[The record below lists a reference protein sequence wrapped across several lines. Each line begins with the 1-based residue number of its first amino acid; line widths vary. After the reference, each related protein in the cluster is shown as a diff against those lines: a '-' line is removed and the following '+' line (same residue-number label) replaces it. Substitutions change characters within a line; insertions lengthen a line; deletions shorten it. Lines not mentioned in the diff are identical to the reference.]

1 MTGVLVQ
8 LGHPRKHGA
17 RCMMHIFCSLLE
29 MSEAWRIC
37 KKKKNIRPTLIV
49 VGNLT
54 LVVHA

>member
-37 KKKKNIRPTLIV
+37 KKKKTL
-49 VGNLT
+49 GL
-54 LVVHA
+54 H